1 MRIGVTG
8 AFGFIGKS
16 LCNQLLKKNFFVHAA
31 VRENKKSAIDQCKNL
46 KIIEMGD
53 MQLKTNRSEFLL
65 NLDCIIHCAAYVHQ
79 IKNCEKIN
87 NLNYKKKNLDF
98 TRDLAQ
104 QAAAF
109 GVKRFIFL
117 SSIKVNG
124 EQTIDS
130 SCFKYN
136 DISKPEDAYARS
148 KYDAEQA
155 LLEISK
161 KTKLEVVIIRPP
173 LVYGEGVKA
182 NFLRLL
188 DLVHKEV
195 SLPFFNIN
203 NSRSFIG
210 LDNLV
215 DLIIHCIDHPKATG
229 KTFLV
234 SDGEDISTPDLIRKL
249 SKIMGKSTRL
259 FSFPISIIKLMSYL
273 IGKTSEV
280 NRLIGSLRVD
290 SSHTRKIL
298 EWNPPFSLE
307 EGLKK
312 TVRWYLKNR

>member
-1 MRIGVTG
+1 M
-8 AFGFIGKS
+8 
-16 LCNQLLKKNFFVHAA
+16 
-31 VRENKKSAIDQCKNL
+31 
-46 KIIEMGD
+46 
-53 MQLKTNRSEFLL
+53 
-65 NLDCIIHCAAYVHQ
+65 
-79 IKNCEKIN
+79 
-87 NLNYKKKNLDF
+87 
-98 TRDLAQ
+98 
-104 QAAAF
+104 
-109 GVKRFIFL
+109 
-117 SSIKVNG
+117 NG

-148 KYDAEQA
+148 KCEAEQA
-155 LLEISK
+155 LLEISN

-188 DLVHKEV
+188 DLVYKGMP
-195 SLPFFNIN
+195 LPFFNIN

-234 SDGEDISTPDLIRKL
+234 SDDEDISTPDLIRKL
-249 SKIMGKSTRL
+249 SKIMGRSARL
-259 FSFPISIIKLMSYL
+259 FSFPISILKLMGYL
-273 IGKTSEV
+273 IGKTPEV
-280 NRLIGSLRVD
+280 NRLIGSLRVN
-290 SSHTRKIL
+290 SSRTRKIL
-298 EWNPPFSLE
+298 EWNPPFSLD
-307 EGLKK
+307 EGLEK

>member
-8 AFGFIGKS
+8 AYGFIGTS
-16 LCNQLLKKNFFVHAA
+16 LCDQLIKKNFFVH
-31 VRENKKSAIDQCKNL
+31 VGIREKRKSALDLCKNL
-46 KIIEMGD
+46 KIVEMGD
-53 MQLKTNRSEFLL
+53 MRLKINMSEFLL
-65 NLDCIIHCAAYVHQ
+65 KLDCVIHCATYVHQ
-79 IKNCEKIN
+79 IKNSEKIN
-87 NLNYKKKNLDF
+87 NLNYIKKNLDL

-104 QAAAF
+104 QAATN

-130 SCFKYN
+130 LSFKYN
-136 DISKPEDAYARS
+136 DISKPEDAYGRT
-148 KYDAEQA
+148 KWETEQA

-161 KTKLEVVIIRPP
+161 QTKLEVVIIRPP

-188 DLVHKEV
+188 DLVYKGIP
-195 SLPFFNIN
+195 LPFFNIN

-215 DLIIHCIDHPKATG
+215 DLIINCIDHPKAAG

-234 SDGEDISTPDLIRKL
+234 SDGEDISTPELIRKL
-249 SKIMGKSTRL
+249 SKIMGTSTRL
-259 FSFPISIIKLMSYL
+259 FSFPISIFKLMGYL
-273 IGKTSEV
+273 VGKTPEV
-280 NRLIGSLRVD
+280 NRLIGSLRVN

-298 EWNPPFSLE
+298 EWNPPFSLD
-307 EGLKK
+307 EGLEK